1 MSIEITDEM
10 PGAFNGADFA
20 GCGNADWEDSHLRV
34 GIAAVLALPEV
45 RQAIHDDVRRETE
58 AKLRDLGVTGYSV
71 EYDR

>member
-1 MSIEITDEM
+1 MAIEITEDM
-10 PGAFNGADFA
+10 LRAFNGADFS
-20 GCGNADWEDSHLRV
+20 GLGNADWEDSHLRV

-45 RQAIHDDVRRETE
+45 RQAIHDEVRRENE